1 MATVHQKLEKTRKP
15 RVHITYET
23 EINDTTENTELPF
36 VTGVLGDFS
45 GNNSSAEK
53 KILKKRKF
61 IEVSANNI
69 SDVMKKIAPG
79 IKTRVKNTM
88 AEGDKEMNVELNFKS
103 MEDFEPANI
112 AEQVPPLKKLLETRT
127 KLEEIL
133 SKADRSEDLEQ
144 ILENILQNTE
154 QLKAVSSELSKGEES
169 KSGDES
175 ATEGKESG
183 EVK

>member
-1 MATVHQKLEKTRKP
+1 MATVYKKLEKTRKP

-23 EINDTTENTELPF
+23 EINDTTENKELPF

-45 GNNSSAEK
+45 GNNPGVEK

-61 IEVSANNI
+61 IEVGATNI
-69 SDVMKKIAPG
+69 DDVMKKIAPG

-88 AEGDKEMNVELNFKS
+88 VEGDKEMNVELNFNS
-103 MEDFEPANI
+103 MEDFDPANL

-144 ILENILQNTE
+144 ILENILQNSD
-154 QLKAVSSELSKGEES
+154 QLKAVSKELSKTDKTKADNE
-169 KSGDES
+169 
-175 ATEGKESG
+175 